1 MGRENPV
8 QAAAAED
15 GAGQGAAAAT
25 TVGTSPVSVSPGE
38 PEADRSTH
46 FLFENKVFSVPG
58 AFFSFARDSN
68 EPVYNV
74 QLGEMW
80 GKIAFRTLREA
91 FGIDDN
97 SPDATLLGVVD
108 RGLKYVKTI
117 RPGDS
122 IPRELLDG
130 TASWRVEDQHLQI
143 ARGRITVQL
152 VSWITGKETLIT
164 DRAQLE
170 QVVEDPQTKQR
181 AQQAFSELA
190 RRLGLP
196 EERKQEI
203 VDKVESI
210 ARELSY
216 IEALRD
222 RYGQVQHILSGLAQ
236 TGRIYKTDRQI
247 QSDLSR
253 MMALVKQ
260 PILDFE
266 DIFGQLDAQTGE
278 IVAVLKSYDSQ
289 LGFIRRMR
297 DELHTRL
304 MLWDDVI
311 YAWEGE
317 PIERGPELEARL
329 KKTYHFLA
337 QHFLVTKVWQRGA

>member
-1 MGRENPV
+1 MLARDFPA
-8 QAAAAED
+8 QAVDAED
-15 GAGQGAAAAT
+15 GAGEGATPAAGAPAAAA
-25 TVGTSPVSVSPGE
+25 S
-38 PEADRSTH
+38 EAHASRSTH

-58 AFFSFARDSN
+58 AFFSFAYDSN
-68 EPVYNV
+68 EAVYNV
-74 QLGEMW
+74 QLGDVW
-80 GKIAFRTLREA
+80 GKIPFRTLREA
-91 FGIDDN
+91 FGIDDT
-97 SPDATLLGVVD
+97 SSDAVLLGVVE
-108 RGLKYVKTI
+108 RSLKYVKTI

-130 TASWRVEDQHLQI
+130 TASWRVEDSHLQI

-152 VSWITGKETLIT
+152 VSWITGKETLVT
-164 DRAQLE
+164 DRGQLE

-190 RRLGLP
+190 RRFGIP

-222 RYGQVQHILSGLAQ
+222 RYHQLQQIITGLGQA
-236 TGRIYKTDRQI
+236 GRIYKTDRQM

-266 DIFGQLDAQTGE
+266 DIFAQLDAQTGE
-278 IVAVLKSYDSQ
+278 IMAVLKSYDSQ
-289 LGFIRRMR
+289 VSFIRRMR

-311 YAWEGE
+311 YAWDGE
-317 PIERGPELEARL
+317 PVERGPELEARL

>member
-1 MGRENPV
+1 MLGRDYPV
-8 QAAAAED
+8 QAAAAEEGAGD
-15 GAGQGAAAAT
+15 GAAGASRAA
-25 TVGTSPVSVSPGE
+25 SD
-38 PEADRSTH
+38 EAEASRSTH
-46 FLFENKVFSVPG
+46 FMFENKVFAVPG
-58 AFFSFARDSN
+58 AFFSFTRDTN
-68 EPVYNV
+68 EAVYNV
-74 QLGEMW
+74 QLGDVW
-80 GKIAFRTLREA
+80 GKIPFRTLREA

-97 SPDATLLGVVD
+97 SADATLLGVVE

-130 TASWRVEDQHLQI
+130 SASWRVEDSHLQI

-164 DRAQLE
+164 DRGQLE

-190 RRLGLP
+190 RRFGLP
-196 EERKQEI
+196 DDRKQEI

-222 RYGQVQHILSGLAQ
+222 RYGQVQQIIAGVAQ
-236 TGRIYKTDRQI
+236 AGRIYKTDRQL
-247 QSDLSR
+247 QADMTR

-266 DIFGQLDAQTGE
+266 DIFGQLDAQTSE
-278 IVAVLKSYDSQ
+278 IMAVLKSYDSQ
-289 LGFIRRMR
+289 VAFIRRMR

-304 MLWDDVI
+304 MLWDDMI
-311 YAWEGE
+311 YAWDGE
-317 PIERGPELEARL
+317 PLERGPELEARL
-329 KKTYHFLA
+329 KKTYQFLA

>member
-1 MGRENPV
+1 MLARDFPV
-8 QAAAAED
+8 QAVDAEH
-15 GAGQGAAAAT
+15 GAGDGTMPATEAPAAAA
-25 TVGTSPVSVSPGE
+25 S
-38 PEADRSTH
+38 EAHASRSTH

-58 AFFSFARDSN
+58 AFFSFAHDSN
-68 EPVYNV
+68 EAVYNV
-74 QLGEMW
+74 QLGDVW

-97 SPDATLLGVVD
+97 SADAVLLGVVE
-108 RGLKYVKTI
+108 RSLKYVKTI

-130 TASWRVEDQHLQI
+130 TASWRVEDSHLQI

-152 VSWITGKETLIT
+152 VSWITGKETLVT
-164 DRAQLE
+164 DRGQLE

-190 RRLGLP
+190 RRFGIP

-222 RYGQVQHILSGLAQ
+222 RYHKVQQIITSMGQA
-236 TGRIYKTDRQI
+236 GRIYKTDRQL

-278 IVAVLKSYDSQ
+278 IMAVLKSYDSQ
-289 LGFIRRMR
+289 VSFIRRMR

-311 YAWEGE
+311 YAWDGE
-317 PIERGPELEARL
+317 PVERGPELEARL